1 MLDIKEKCTCDER
14 CERLENLLT
23 ELICAI
29 HEQSRVISAL
39 AASVVSE
46 SGYEDDERKT
56 YLSGAPRG

>member
-1 MLDIKEKCTCDER
+1 MLDIKGKCTCDER
-14 CERLENLLT
+14 GERIENLLV

-29 HEQSRVISAL
+29 HEQSRAISAL

-46 SGYEDDERKT
+46 SGYDDEERQT